1 MLSVDFSK
9 NIHTAKGQTKLRI
22 KADFQKSTI
31 TGIYG
36 NSGEGKSTIFNVV
49 SGILDPE
56 EGQVTFNEKEWFNAG
71 NPKGKIPTQKR
82 NIGYLF
88 QEDSLFPH
96 FTVKQNI
103 QFPIDKEEREK
114 LDLDEILGQVGMKG
128 FADQYP
134 RQLSGGQKQRIAIAR
149 ALAMESE
156 ILLLDEPFSALDLEI
171 KHKLYKLILS
181 VKEKTNMNILLV
193 THDVNDIFTL
203 CDDVLWVKNHQATEL
218 ISKENF
224 IDEIKKLGYI
234 NPIM

>member
-1 MLSVDFSK
+1 MLSVHFSK
-9 NIHTAKGQTKLRI
+9 NIHTAKGETQLEI
-22 KADFQKSTI
+22 KADFQESTI

-56 EGQVTFNEKEWFNAG
+56 KGQVVFNETEWFDAKR
-71 NPKGKIPTQKR
+71 PKAKVPTQKR
-82 NIGYLF
+82 KIGYLF

-96 FTVKQNI
+96 FTVRQNI
-103 QFPIDKEEREK
+103 LFPIDKEERER
-114 LDLDEILGQVGMKG
+114 LNLDEILEQVGMNG

-171 KHKLYKLILS
+171 KHRLYKLILS
-181 VKEKTNMNILLV
+181 VKEKTKMNILLV

-203 CDDVLWVKNHQATEL
+203 CDDVLWVKGHKATEL
-218 ISKENF
+218 ISKDDF
-224 IDEIKKLGYI
+224 IAEIKRMGYLNAI
-234 NPIM
+234 L